1 MGPVDP
7 ETTSTPP
14 ADRPEAPPESPA
26 GPAGAVGS
34 PVPFGDRLRAAMDA
48 AGPLAVGIDPH
59 PGLLAAW
66 GLPDDPWGLE
76 RFALTCVE
84 ALGGAVAA
92 VKPQSAFFE
101 RHGSR
106 GTAVLERVLAELAA
120 AGTLSVLDVKRGDVG
135 STMAA
140 YAQAHLVDGAPLA
153 ADAVTLSP
161 YLGLGSLRPAL
172 DLAASTGRGAF
183 VLALTS
189 NPEGASVQ
197 HARTQDG
204 VAIAAAVA
212 HGVARE
218 NAGARQRGALGSVGL
233 VVGATTGGAAARL
246 GLDLDATAAPLLAP
260 GVGAQGAGPADLA
273 AVFGAARRQVL
284 VTSSREVLSAGPR
297 VADVRAAARDLA
309 ERCADALG

>member
-7 ETTSTPP
+7 GTTSP
-14 ADRPEAPPESPA
+14 S
-26 GPAGAVGS
+26 GAAA
-34 PVPFGDRLRAAMDA
+34 PFGDRLRAAMDA
-48 AGPLAVGIDPH
+48 CGPLAVGVDPH
-59 PGLLAAW
+59 PELLSAW
-66 GLPDDPWGLE
+66 GLPDDPSGLE
-76 RFALTCVE
+76 RFALTCAE
-84 ALGGAVAA
+84 ALGGVVAA

-106 GTAVLERVLAELAA
+106 GTAVLERLLAELAA

-197 HARTQDG
+197 HARDG
-204 VAIAAAVA
+204 GGVPVAAAVA
-212 HGVARE
+212 RGVARE
-218 NAGARQRGALGSVGL
+218 NAEATRRGALGSVGL
-233 VVGATTGGAAARL
+233 VVGATTGDAAARL
-246 GLDLDATAAPLLAP
+246 GLDLASTAAPLLAP
-260 GVGAQGAGPADLA
+260 GVGAQGAGPAELA
-273 AVFGAARRQVL
+273 AVFGDARRQVL
-284 VTSSREVLSAGPR
+284 ATSSRGVLAAGPR
-297 VADVRAAARDLA
+297 AADVRAAARDLA
-309 ERCADALG
+309 GRCADALG